1 MKKIRP
7 INQFI
12 PQTGVEM
19 SFVKGVLASI
29 DAYVGNDPEGIV
41 KAGYKAIR
49 EFYGIEN
56 MITVSSVGDKP
67 IIMEFPIAA
76 DGTSRK
82 LDRDAI
88 GTYVEVDDDTDV
100 NNDVDAQMV
109 LDACTVLTL
118 MLSSLLD

>member
-1 MKKIRP
+1 MKIRP

-12 PQTGVEM
+12 PSTGIEM
-19 SFVKGVLASI
+19 AFVKGVLASI
-29 DAYVGNDPEGIV
+29 DAYDGNDPEGIV

-49 EFYGIEN
+49 EFYGIGN

-76 DGTSRK
+76 DGNSRK
-82 LDRDAI
+82 LENDAI
-88 GTYVEVDDDTDV
+88 GTYIEVDDNANA

-109 LDACTVLTL
+109 LDACTVLTI
-118 MLSSLLD
+118 MLGSLLD